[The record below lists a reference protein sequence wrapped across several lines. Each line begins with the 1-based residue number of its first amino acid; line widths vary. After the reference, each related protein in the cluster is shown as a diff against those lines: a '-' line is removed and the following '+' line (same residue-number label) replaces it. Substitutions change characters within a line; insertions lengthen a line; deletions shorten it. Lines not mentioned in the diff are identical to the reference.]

1 MYRRSAV
8 RGNESSRDQKPKA
21 PTGSV
26 GALSGHRIYRQSGLK
41 KDLNMPYWKIVGSI
55 APGSTAYTETMNGL
69 ITHPIR
75 NCRRGTVLLVL
86 VAVPVLLVDNY
97 VD

>member
-1 MYRRSAV
+1 
-8 RGNESSRDQKPKA
+8 
-21 PTGSV
+21 
-26 GALSGHRIYRQSGLK
+26 
-41 KDLNMPYWKIVGSI
+41 MPYWKIVGSI
-55 APGSTAYTETMNGL
+55 APGSTAYTETMNRL